1 VHFGVAA
8 GITPEC
14 SDRLF
19 AIDDDARTNSKIG
32 DQGSEALINRAKAN
46 LQELSE
52 LDTRDESF
60 ATGVAW
66 SCTHMREL
74 TPK

>member
-19 AIDDDARTNSKIG
+19 AIDDDARTYSEIG
-32 DQGSEALINRAKAN
+32 DQGSEALINRAKAD
-46 LQELSE
+46 S
-52 LDTRDESF
+52 
-60 ATGVAW
+60 
-66 SCTHMREL
+66 
-74 TPK
+74 